1 VPGHITQRKDTGR
14 WRARYP
20 KPNATKPTD
29 QIEKTFRT
37 KREAEA
43 WLVAQQASVLTG
55 SHIAPSEG
63 ERRFRDVYDVW
74 RVTRWPGLEPKT
86 TARYGQVWRTYLEPE
101 FGGRKLNTITRELVR
116 RYFATLV
123 QDGKAPG
130 TIRKVHAVLS
140 AILSEAVELG
150 YLKVNPAAGVRG
162 LPRAPHR
169 EMLFLSAEEVR
180 ALAEGITPYYRVLI
194 YMAAY
199 TGLRASELTG
209 LRWRNVDLLH
219 GKLTVEEAL
228 KEIGGELHFGPPK
241 NHERRTIT
249 LSKSLC
255 TMLEERG
262 VGAPDALVFPG
273 PQGGPM
279 RHSLF
284 YRRHFR
290 PAVTGYTDK
299 DGVKHPGVLP
309 AAKAGLRFHDLR
321 HTCAALSIAQD
332 AHPKLIQARLGHSS
346 ITITLDRYGHLF
358 PSVEAAL
365 AEKLDAAFIAATT
378 DNATNVV
385 ELHAEE
391 QGS

>member
-1 VPGHITQRKDTGR
+1 VPGHVTQRKDTGK

-20 KPNATKPTD
+20 KPNAVRPTD
-29 QIEKTFRT
+29 QIEKTFDR
-37 KREAEA
+37 KRDADA
-43 WLVAQQASVLTG
+43 WLVAQLSSVSTG
-55 SHIAPSEG
+55 MHIAPSEG
-63 ERRFRDVYDVW
+63 ERRLRDVYDVW
-74 RVTRWPGLEPKT
+74 RETRWPGLEPKT
-86 TARYGQVWRTYLEPE
+86 TARYGQVWRTYLDPE
-101 FGGRKLNTITRELVR
+101 FGGRKLNAISRELVR
-116 RYFATLV
+116 RYFAKLSH
-123 QDGKAPG
+123 DGKAPG

-150 YLKVNPAAGVRG
+150 YLKVNPAAGVKG

-169 EMLFLSAEEVR
+169 EMLFLTAEEVR

-199 TGLRASELTG
+199 TGLRSSELAG

-219 GKLTVEEAL
+219 GTLTVEEAL
-228 KEIGGELHFGPPK
+228 KEIGARLVVGPPK

-249 LSKSLC
+249 LPKFLC
-255 TMLEERG
+255 EMLEERC

-290 PAVTGYTDK
+290 PAVTGYTDRK
-299 DGVKHPGVLP
+299 GVKHPGFVP
-309 AAKAGLRFHDLR
+309 TAKAGLRFHDLR
-321 HTCAALSIAQD
+321 HTCASLLIAQG

-365 AEKLDAAFIAATT
+365 AEKLDAAFASVVAQQ
-378 DNATNVV
+378 APNVV
-385 ELHAEE
+385 ELGT
-391 QGS
+391 GS